1 MRELHWH
8 PKAAEWQYYIQGKAR
23 MTVFNS
29 EGLARTFD
37 YQAGDVGVVPL
48 VAGHYIQNTGD
59 ETLIF
64 AEIFRFPNY
73 SDISLNQW
81 LASNPVQVVADHL
94 LTTDEFVESLPTD
107 SKPAPVVWYDLAKGE
122 AQAEDAK

>member
-1 MRELHWH
+1 
-8 PKAAEWQYYIQGKAR
+8 

-29 EGLARTFD
+29 QGLARTFD
-37 YQAGDVGVVPL
+37 YKAGDAGVVPL

-64 AEIFRFPNY
+64 AEIFRYPNY

-94 LTTDEFVESLPTD
+94 LATDEFVESLPTD
-107 SKPAPVVWYDLAKGE
+107 SKPAPVVWYDLSKAKGG
-122 AQAEDAK
+122 DSK